1 MSTRKALEFIEHCAQ
16 DKDLQGAID
25 EFLAAIALF
34 GFTAC
39 AAGSWSGL
47 GTNRVSRFYF
57 NTWPQDWLALYQSRN
72 FFEHDPFPLEASRR
86 LNVFLFSEEEELL
99 RNSSPQGNA
108 ILDAAMDYG
117 WREVLGVPIHGPGG
131 YQALISMAAMKPLAL
146 STRDKAVIQAMAHA
160 IHGRCHQTIGFGWRS
175 KPLPKFSRRELD
187 CMRWVAMGKSD
198 AEIGIILGLAGA
210 TAHFHVEKVKKK
222 LETSSRTEAVAILIL
237 DGLL

>member
-1 MSTRKALEFIEHCAQ
+1 VSTRKALDFIVRCAQ
-16 DKDLQGAID
+16 ENDLQTAID

-34 GFTAC
+34 GFTVC

-47 GTNRVSRFYF
+47 GANRVSRFYF
-57 NTWPQDWLALYQSRN
+57 NSWPQDWLAIYERRN
-72 FFEHDPFPLEASRR
+72 FFEHDPFPLEAERR
-86 LNVFLFSEEEELL
+86 LSMFLFSEEEEHL
-99 RNSSPQGNA
+99 RSSSPQGNE

-131 YQALISMAAMKPLAL
+131 YRALISMASLKPLAV
-146 STRDKAVIQAMAHA
+146 TVQDKAVLQAMAHA
-160 IHGRCHQTIGFGWRS
+160 IHDRCHRTVGFGMRS
-175 KPLPKFSRRELD
+175 KPQPKFSRRELD

-198 AEIGIILGLAGA
+198 AEIGIILGLSGA